1 MFDTKKFIKASIEAG
16 RDFLRLAPRSMNVG
30 AVERVLPALVP
41 IRSLGSNHRTRIA
54 HHLLALGPEDRY
66 LRFGHWASDDQI
78 FRYVASLDFERD
90 EVFGIYNRNLDLIA
104 VAHLAYAKDSRFDS
118 CAEFGVSVLA
128 TARGRGY
135 GARLFAR
142 AAMHAT
148 NDDVRLM
155 FIHALSENAAML
167 KIARSAGASVERDG
181 TESEAYLRLPPPSLD
196 TRMTELFEQNVAM
209 VDYRLKA
216 QAKNFWEFLA
226 GLQEIRRSVVGA
238 DGENSG

>member
-1 MFDTKKFIKASIEAG
+1 MFDTKKLIKASLQAG
-16 RDFLRLAPRSMNVG
+16 RDFLRPSPKNTRTALI
-30 AVERVLPALVP
+30 EHILPALVP
-41 IRSLGSNHRTRIA
+41 IRSLGRNHRTRIA

-66 LRFGHWASDDQI
+66 LRFGHWANDDQI

-128 TARGRGY
+128 SARGRGY

-167 KIARSAGASVERDG
+167 KIARNAGAIVERDG

-196 TRMTELFEQNVAM
+196 TRVTELFEENVAM

-226 GLQEIRRSVVGA
+226 SLQEIRNSVASA
-238 DGENSG
+238 DGENPV

>member
-1 MFDTKKFIKASIEAG
+1 MFDTKKLIKASLQAG
-16 RDFLRLAPRSMNVG
+16 RDFLRPSPKNTRTALI
-30 AVERVLPALVP
+30 EHILPALVP
-41 IRSLGSNHRTRIA
+41 IRSLGRNHRTRIA

-66 LRFGHWASDDQI
+66 LRFGHWANDDQI

-128 TARGRGY
+128 SARGRGY

-167 KIARSAGASVERDG
+167 KIARNAGAIVERDG

-196 TRMTELFEQNVAM
+196 TRVTELFEENVAM

-226 GLQEIRRSVVGA
+226 SLQEIRNSVAGA
-238 DGENSG
+238 DGENPV

>member
-1 MFDTKKFIKASIEAG
+1 MSAPKKIIPASIEAFQG
-16 RDFLRLAPRSMNVG
+16 FLRLSPKNTG
-30 AVERVLPALVP
+30 GGLLEQILPALVP
-41 IRSLGSNHRTRIA
+41 IRSLGRNHRTRIA
-54 HHLLALGPEDRY
+54 HHLLTLDPEDRY
-66 LRFGHWASDDQI
+66 LRFGHWASDEQI

-128 TARGRGY
+128 SARGRGY

-167 KIARSAGASVERDG
+167 KIARAAGAIVERDG

-196 TRMTELFEQNVAM
+196 TRATELFEENVAL

-226 GLQEIRRSVVGA
+226 GLQEIRRSVAGA
-238 DGENSG
+238 DGENPV

>member
-1 MFDTKKFIKASIEAG
+1 MFNTKQFLKTSLEMG
-16 RDFLRLAPRSMNVG
+16 RGFLRLPIRS
-30 AVERVLPALVP
+30 ERNGSIDQILPALVP

-90 EVFGIYNRNLDLIA
+90 EVFGIYNRKLDLIA

-128 TARGRGY
+128 SARGRGY
-135 GARLFAR
+135 GSRLFDR

-155 FIHALSENAAML
+155 FIHALSENSAML
-167 KIARSAGASVERDG
+167 KIARAAGAIVERDG

-196 TRMTELFEQNVAM
+196 TRMTELFEQNVAL

-226 GLQEIRRSVVGA
+226 GLQEIRRSVVDT
-238 DGENSG
+238 DGENPA